1 MQLNKKLKLGV
12 FALASIVLSLPV
24 VAQLTV
30 EDGFVRGMPPGQ
42 PTTAAFFTL
51 HNNGVEKITIV
62 AVASDSAKVAEM
74 HRHLHKNGM
83 MSMQKVERL
92 EIPAKTRFEFITGG
106 HHLML
111 IGLHKALREGD
122 NVTIEFITDSGRT
135 VAAKLPVRSVLNEPH
150 H

>member
-1 MQLNKKLKLGV
+1 MRLNKKLKLGI
-12 FALASIVLSLPV
+12 FALASVLLSV
-24 VAQLTV
+24 SVKAQLAV

-51 HNNGVEKITIV
+51 HNDGSEKVTIV
-62 AVASDSAKVAEM
+62 EVVSDSAKVAEI

-92 EIPAKTRFEFITGG
+92 EIPAKTRFEFSTGG
-106 HHLML
+106 HHLIL

-122 NVTIEFITDSGRT
+122 KVTVEFVTDSGRT
-135 VAAKLPVRSVLNEPH
+135 VAATLPVRSVLNEPH